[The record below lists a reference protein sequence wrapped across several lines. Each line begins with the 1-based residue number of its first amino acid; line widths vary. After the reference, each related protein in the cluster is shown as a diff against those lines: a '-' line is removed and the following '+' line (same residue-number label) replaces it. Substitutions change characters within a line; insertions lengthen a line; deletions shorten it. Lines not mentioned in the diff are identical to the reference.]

1 MEHMIKTEKGKKRKR
16 TLGIRKFDSVLF
28 ASALESIVSILIAM
42 SDTAITGHIVG
53 ETSSDLC
60 RGQKS

>member
-1 MEHMIKTEKGKKRKR
+1 MRHVIRIGKRRKRKR

-42 SDTAITGHIVG
+42 SDTAITGHITGHIVG
-53 ETSSDLC
+53 ETIL
-60 RGQKS
+60 RHV

>member
-1 MEHMIKTEKGKKRKR
+1 MESVTKTGKKKKIKR
-16 TLGIRKFDSVLF
+16 TLGIRRFDSVLF

-53 ETSSDLC
+53 EKASLP
-60 RGQKS
+60 

>member
-1 MEHMIKTEKGKKRKR
+1 MGPVIRIGKRRKIKR

-28 ASALESIVSILIAM
+28 ASGLESIVSILIAM

-53 ETSSDLC
+53 ETIL
-60 RGQKS
+60 RHV

>member
-1 MEHMIKTEKGKKRKR
+1 MESVTKTGKKKKIKR
-16 TLGIRKFDSVLF
+16 TLGIRRFDSVLF

-53 ETSSDLC
+53 ETIL
-60 RGQKS
+60 RHV